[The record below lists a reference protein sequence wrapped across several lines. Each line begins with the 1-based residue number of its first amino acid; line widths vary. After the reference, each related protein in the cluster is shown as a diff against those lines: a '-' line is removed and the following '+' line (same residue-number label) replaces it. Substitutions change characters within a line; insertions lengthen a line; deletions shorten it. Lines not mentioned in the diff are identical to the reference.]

1 MLISEKMQDI
11 KLDDYIG
18 KHCQIVSKIGEIK
31 SEFEEVY
38 YDFGIIKEVNHQ
50 EGFILI
56 NTLSGFISKKFED
69 IYDILPIDDYLFK
82 PKYKTR

>member
-1 MLISEKMQDI
+1 MEDI
-11 KLDDYIG
+11 KLDYYIG
-18 KHCQIVSKIGEIK
+18 KHCQVISKLLEIK

-56 NTLSGFISKKFED
+56 NTLNGFISKKFED
-69 IYDILPIDDYLFK
+69 IYDILPIDNYL
-82 PKYKTR
+82 